1 MRPRVLK
8 TTLRTRYALM
18 YLAGYLFVTGLG
30 LGLAP
35 RQTLAWMGSTVD
47 YGATMPRWLGMF
59 SIALG
64 ALVVQVLRHR
74 LAVLYPLGF
83 FMPAAM
89 LPGFAALYVQSGD
102 PLFLA
107 VAAVVG
113 VGVVTSGTCLLLD
126 RRSRPH

>member
-1 MRPRVLK
+1 MRTLVLK

-64 ALVVQVLRHR
+64 ALVVQVDFPSK
-74 LAVLYPLGF
+74 LALDVPVRFGLAGTMSTREPQAWAPVVGS
-83 FMPAAM
+83 PR
-89 LPGFAALYVQSGD
+89 
-102 PLFLA
+102 A
-107 VAAVVG
+107 VA
-113 VGVVTSGTCLLLD
+113 
-126 RRSRPH
+126 RRGLRPQG